1 MELEFQT
8 DFDAVKS
15 RWDAFWRGENT
26 RPMIGATLPREGVD
40 PQPRPRSYE
49 LTFGEFEPV
58 IDQVLRWAETHD
70 FLADTIPSYQV
81 SFAADHFAALLGAE
95 IVHNPDSPDT
105 HWLEPFVEDWDD
117 VQLTFQR
124 DGYWWERTV
133 ECIRAFREKCDGKLV
148 VVGTHLE
155 GGLDALSAVRG
166 PRQLLFDLIECP
178 EKVKRALKQVE
189 TAVAEVYQAQ
199 AAELDSAAV
208 GTLNRFGMYCSGML
222 DVPQCDF
229 SCMISRGMFNEF
241 QLPAQRAELEN
252 LDHSIYHLDGPG
264 AVQHLEALC
273 SLERL
278 DMIQWQPGAG
288 NYDEDWSD
296 LYQRIDD
303 LGKGQFRW
311 LGGAA
316 GMQTI
321 RECWRQ
327 LKSRKQYFK
336 LGGISRAELDG
347 FLESF

>member
-1 MELEFQT
+1 MDMIENP
-8 DFDAVKS
+8 DAVKS
-15 RWDAFWRGENT
+15 LNERITG
-26 RPMIGATLPREGVD
+26 
-40 PQPRPRSYE
+40 
-49 LTFGEFEPV
+49 
-58 IDQVLRWAETHD
+58 D
-70 FLADTIPSYQV
+70 FLDIYDRYHDRLKAEGMFSTTWTTLLSRGKFHVPS
-81 SFAADHFAALLGAE
+81 
-95 IVHNPDSPDT
+95 N
-105 HWLEPFVEDWDD
+105 
-117 VQLTFQR
+117 
-124 DGYWWERTV
+124 
-133 ECIRAFREKCDGKLV
+133 
-148 VVGTHLE
+148 
-155 GGLDALSAVRG
+155 
-166 PRQLLFDLIECP
+166 
-178 EKVKRALKQVE
+178 
-189 TAVAEVYQAQ
+189 
-199 AAELDSAAV
+199 
-208 GTLNRFGMYCSGML
+208 
-222 DVPQCDF
+222 DF
-229 SCMISRGMFNEF
+229 SCMISREMFNEF

-316 GMQTI
+316 SMQTI